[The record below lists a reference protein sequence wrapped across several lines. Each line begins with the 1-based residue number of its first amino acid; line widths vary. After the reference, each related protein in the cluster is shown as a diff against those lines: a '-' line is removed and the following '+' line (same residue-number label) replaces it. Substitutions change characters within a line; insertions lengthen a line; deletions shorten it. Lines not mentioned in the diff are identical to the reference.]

1 MALTYEPIA
10 TYTTTG
16 NVSDISFTSIPNT
29 YTDLVISI
37 SGISNGTLNSTVLCT
52 FNGDTSANYSGT
64 QMYYVSTGTAGGN
77 KNISANFISIARAA
91 GINPNNGGR
100 TLLNVYVF
108 DYANTNKYKT
118 LLCQMQNMPSAVEVD
133 VGNWRSNAAITSIN
147 FNANWATGTVYTLYG
162 IKAA

>member
-16 NVSDISFTSIPNT
+16 NVSGINFTSIPNT
-29 YTDLVISI
+29 YTDLVVSI
-37 SGISNGTLNSTVLCT
+37 SGISNGTANSTIVT
-52 FNGDTSANYSGT
+52 TINGDGGSNYSGV
-64 QMYYVSTGTAGGN
+64 QMYYQGTGTAGAN
-77 KNISANFISIARAA
+77 KNTNETYIAIARAM
-91 GINPNNGGR
+91 GVNPNNGGR
-100 TLLNVYVF
+100 TLVNVYIF

-118 LLCQMQNMPSAVEVD
+118 LLAQMQNMPSGVEVD

-147 FNANWATGTVYTLYG
+147 FGANWATGTVYTLYG